1 MHWDHEQ
8 DQIRTAGGPRPQRSR
23 KDESVGDF
31 PGVLARATRCDRGP
45 VAVRYFA
52 PATKRSVHG
61 ESLLS
66 LCARIG
72 TMNLTT
78 RWERGCVSRSTQG
91 FSTRMDFPER
101 DLV

>member
-8 DQIRTAGGPRPQRSR
+8 DQIRTAGGPRPQQSR

-52 PATKRSVHG
+52 LANSGGKG
-61 ESLLS
+61 WFMESPL
-66 LCARIG
+66 AI
-72 TMNLTT
+72 
-78 RWERGCVSRSTQG
+78 
-91 FSTRMDFPER
+91 FRMHWDHEPGSGW
-101 DLV
+101 